1 MNRIVNH
8 QVSHQ
13 INKQLKFKISLKAI
27 GKTMRKSVLTS
38 SLLAA
43 SLLASSVFLPAVAAD
58 YKIDHEGAHA
68 SINFKASHL
77 GFSILTGRFNTFS
90 GNFSYDESD
99 ISAAKI
105 SVTVDASS
113 FDSNHALRDKHV
125 RSDDFLDVAKFA
137 QATFISNKIEDKG
150 NGKLLITG
158 EFTLHGITKPMVID
172 AVKVGEGDDPWG
184 GNRLG
189 FSGTTSI
196 GMGDFGFKNDY
207 GQVDL
212 ELHIEGIRQ

>member
-1 MNRIVNH
+1 LAQGIKMKKN
-8 QVSHQ
+8 
-13 INKQLKFKISLKAI
+13 L
-27 GKTMRKSVLTS
+27 LTS

-43 SLLASSVFLPAVAAD
+43 VLASGVLLPAAAAD

-90 GNFSYDESD
+90 GNFSYDESN

-105 SVTVDASS
+105 SVTVDTSS

-137 QATFISNKIEDKG
+137 NATFISTKITDKG
-150 NGKLLITG
+150 NGKLAING
-158 EFTLHGITKPMVID
+158 DFTMHGITKPMVID
-172 AVKVGEGDDPWG
+172 AVKIGEGDDPWG

-196 GMGDFGFKNDY
+196 GMSDFGFKNDY

>member
-1 MNRIVNH
+1 MKKN
-8 QVSHQ
+8 
-13 INKQLKFKISLKAI
+13 L
-27 GKTMRKSVLTS
+27 LTS

-43 SLLASSVFLPAVAAD
+43 VLSSGALLPAAAAD

-90 GNFSYDESD
+90 GNFSYDESN

-105 SVTVDASS
+105 SVTVDTSS

-137 QATFISNKIEDKG
+137 NATFISTKIIDKG
-150 NGKLLITG
+150 NGKLAIHG
-158 EFTLHGITKPMVID
+158 DFTMHGITKPMVID
-172 AVKVGEGDDPWG
+172 AVKIGEGNDPWG

-196 GMGDFGFKNDY
+196 GMSDFGFKNDY